1 MSNKI
6 YIDHGIFT
14 ILSNQPSL
22 RDSERYQKIRS
33 EINGRMGFLSGAT
46 QWESVFNECIKLG
59 TEVGMD
65 FLLTSYFSVAGFKVE
80 GVKGFASGLELMLA
94 AYVEDKDHQALSS
107 HHKQEII
114 QWMTSK
120 VTSDLKLI
128 KPNKDQI
135 RDLYRC
141 ERALQDLNELCER
154 FQPESSPNFEGIAFS
169 IFEHIDRIETV
180 TQVVQKPD
188 LPTDNTS
195 KSGRNIWMFFFIL
208 AWALTVAVAYF
219 YSVERLKVCH
229 AVEGMKRTV
238 TAPTEELLS
247 KLTEESVAELPPD
260 EQIVIRSALVDAMDS
275 DLKITVYQQY
285 LNVVM
290 LMEKAKELFPDNP
303 EVEAA
308 IKKIEVQS
316 QGYREELQRDLERF
330 YSART
335 LAANLVNETKHA
347 NNQESAERLEQ
358 YILSLSPIYSRNAYI
373 QEQID
378 KQNYDLAKEELSVLQ
393 ERVARIVW
401 QLSSYQNALSD
412 VAHDPVVAVKS
423 SEEIVIEEPG
433 AQPLPG
439 AQP

>member
-1 MSNKI
+1 MTNKI
-6 YIDHGIFT
+6 YIDHGIIT
-14 ILSNQPSL
+14 ILSDQPSL

-33 EINGRMGFLSGAT
+33 EINGRMRLLSGAI
-46 QWESVFNECIKLG
+46 QWESVFSECIKLG

-128 KPNKDQI
+128 KPNKEQI

-141 ERALQDLNELCER
+141 ERALQALNELCEC

-169 IFEHIDRIETV
+169 IFEHIDRIETM
-180 TQVVQKPD
+180 TRVVQKPD
-188 LPTDNTS
+188 LPTEKTS
-195 KSGRNIWMFFFIL
+195 NSGRNIWIFFFIL
-208 AWALTVAVAYF
+208 AWALTVAIAYF
-219 YSVERLKVCH
+219 YSVDRLKVYR
-229 AVEGMKRTV
+229 AVESIKHTV
-238 TAPTEELLS
+238 PAPTSELLS
-247 KLTEESVAELPPD
+247 KLTQESVAELSPD
-260 EQIVIRSALVDAMDS
+260 ETIAISSALVDAMGS
-275 DLKITVYQQY
+275 DLKTTIYQQY
-285 LNVVM
+285 LNIAM
-290 LMEKAKELFPDNP
+290 LKEKAKELFPYNP
-303 EVEAA
+303 AVEAA
-308 IKKIEVQS
+308 IEKVEVQRH
-316 QGYREELQRDLERF
+316 GYSEGLKRDLERF

-335 LAANLVNETKHA
+335 QAANLVNETKHA

-378 KQNYDLAKEELSVLQ
+378 KQNYDLAKEELLVLQ

-401 QLSSYQNALSD
+401 QLSSYQSVLSD
-412 VAHDPVVAVKS
+412 IAHAPVTLVKS
-423 SEEIVIEEPG
+423 SEEISIEESG
-433 AQPLPG
+433 AEP
-439 AQP
+439 